1 MLTDN
6 FGQGGRRLR
15 HDLQRISVTN
25 QVEHLLT
32 ISLGSGRPS
41 CVRRGHCQ
49 LLLLHVKTSFS
60 ISSSNEVRRRPEF
73 QYAKKTILRSADFA
87 LSESCAQSKF
97 LRQDPQNSYC

>member
-41 CVRRGHCQ
+41 GVRRGHCQ

-73 QYAKKTILRSADFA
+73 QYAKKTILRSADFRYPNLA
-87 LSESCAQSKF
+87 LKANFYGKI
-97 LRQDPQNSYC
+97 